1 MVFGTKQGAAM
12 KLRVLQ
18 IVGVVA
24 VVVACLSAQVAL
36 LAIGN
41 SFRIAARMADSAPVV
56 VSGEGRP
63 SEVAGIVQIAAVTDQ
78 DRLR

>member
-1 MVFGTKQGAAM
+1 VVFGTKQGAAM

-24 VVVACLSAQVAL
+24 VVVACLSAPVAL

-41 SFRIAARMADSAPVV
+41 SFRIAARMADSAPNSSMTV
-56 VSGEGRP
+56 
-63 SEVAGIVQIAAVTDQ
+63 VQIAAADTVGVG
-78 DRLR
+78 R

>member
-12 KLRVLQ
+12 KRRVLQ

-24 VVVACLSAQVAL
+24 VVAAGLSAPVAL

-41 SFRIAARMADSAPVV
+41 SFRIAARMADASPNSSMTV
-56 VSGEGRP
+56 
-63 SEVAGIVQIAAVTDQ
+63 VQIAAANAGGVG
-78 DRLR
+78 R